1 MHSVMSAIINNDNNS
16 IKFTPN
22 YKSNQEFPKLWV
34 TLPETSKE
42 ILNQLNTFF
51 LYRNMLILLWCLLV
65 FFTFVASQI
74 ANFILNHYRHLHLE
88 TGPCYLCIIS
98 GLKYLS

>member
-42 ILNQLNTFF
+42 ILNQLNNFF
-51 LYRNMLILLWCLLV
+51 YTATCLFYMVNWFSLLL
-65 FFTFVASQI
+65 
-74 ANFILNHYRHLHLE
+74 
-88 TGPCYLCIIS
+88 
-98 GLKYLS
+98 